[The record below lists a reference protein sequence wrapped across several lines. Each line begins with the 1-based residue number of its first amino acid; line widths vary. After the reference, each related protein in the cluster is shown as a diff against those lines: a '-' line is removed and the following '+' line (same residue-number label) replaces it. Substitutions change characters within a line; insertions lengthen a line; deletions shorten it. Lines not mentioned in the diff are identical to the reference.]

1 MFSPNRAWHNRPT
14 LTFSQ
19 SKITAAFL
27 EYDLYAPASFVKFK
41 GSDEVQGSICSN
53 IVH

>member
-1 MFSPNRAWHNRPT
+1 MFNPNRAWHNRPN

-27 EYDLYAPASFVKFK
+27 EYDLYALASLRSAFP
-41 GSDEVQGSICSN
+41 
-53 IVH
+53 